1 MLPTV
6 LPGQDRHG
14 RAAASTAVAAN
25 EAFINHRIHSR
36 RDPTSPHLPGTM
48 GIYDREYYRHE
59 QNPFALGSGTDR
71 SMVVLLILANVALY
85 VLNMF
90 TGDWLQEQMT
100 VEVQNLWQPWYW
112 WRFLTAGFMHD
123 PRNIGHILFN
133 MLGLF
138 IFGRGV
144 EQVYG
149 RSEFLRFYLAAVVV
163 ASVVWAAIAFAMGS
177 SPYTGM
183 LGASGAIAGVTI
195 LFAFNFRDA
204 TILLFFVIPM
214 PAWVFATLFVLYDLF
229 SAVGQTSGDGGDNV
243 AYTAHLAGAAFAFI
257 YYQRKWNFGRLTSKF
272 SKSALLQRKPRL
284 KVHEPNDREET
295 PLQERVD
302 AILEKIHREGES
314 SLTREERRTLE
325 DASRRYQRR
334 KQ

>member
-1 MLPTV
+1 
-6 LPGQDRHG
+6 
-14 RAAASTAVAAN
+14 
-25 EAFINHRIHSR
+25 
-36 RDPTSPHLPGTM
+36 M
-48 GIYDREYYRHE
+48 GIYDREYYRQE
-59 QNPFALGSGTDR
+59 QNPFAFGAGTDR
-71 SMVVLLILANVALY
+71 SMVVLLILANVAFY

-90 TGDWLQEQMT
+90 TSDWLAEQML
-100 VEVQNLWQPWYW
+100 VQVQDLWQPWLW
-112 WRFLTAGFMHD
+112 WRFLTAGFIHD
-123 PRNIGHILFN
+123 PHDFGHILFN
-133 MLGLF
+133 MFGLF
-138 IFGRGV
+138 IFGRAV

-163 ASVVWAAIAFAMGS
+163 ASVVWAAIAYAMGN

-183 LGASGAIAGVTI
+183 LGASGAIAGVII
-195 LFAFNFRDA
+195 LFALNFRDA

-214 PAWVFATLFVLYDLF
+214 PAWVAAILFVVYDLF
-229 SAVGQTSGDGGDNV
+229 SAVGQTSAEGGGSNV

-272 SKSALLQRKPRL
+272 SKSSLLKRKPRL
-284 KVHEPNDREET
+284 KVHEPGDREET

-302 AILEKIHREGES
+302 AILEKIHREGEG
-314 SLTREERRTLE
+314 SLTSEERRTLE